1 MKKTSIIIIV
11 IVLLAALYFF
21 LSSKP
26 ELEVEDTV
34 NQNDIEIINEEMPNQ
49 EADFSEMVNP
59 GEEVV
64 NEDPSYLPEE
74 EAVFCT
80 MDAMECPD
88 GSFVGRVAPS
98 CEFAACPIAG
108 NVDPAETILGPE
120 DPLFFV
126 E

>member
-11 IVLLAALYFF
+11 IILLAALYFF

-34 NQNDIEIINEEMPNQ
+34 NQDDIEIINEEMPSQ
-49 EADFSEMVNP
+49 ETVL
-59 GEEVV
+59 
-64 NEDPSYLPEE
+64 NEDAAYLPEE
-74 EAVFCT
+74 DAVFCT

-88 GSFVGRVAPS
+88 GSFVGRVAPD
-98 CEFAACPIAG
+98 CEFAACPVVT
-108 NVDPAETILGPE
+108 NVDSTETILAPE
-120 DPLFFV
+120 DPLLFV